1 MMNFYQKQLSEF
13 TRDFY
18 AGASTGIILSSCLGS
33 IAAMLVLMNGHA
45 LAEMIQLGLIV
56 VVCMWFNASVLAQLK
71 AKFVFNSLIFS
82 LLVSTTF
89 ILINIL

>member
-1 MMNFYQKQLSEF
+1 MNFYQKQLSEF

-18 AGASTGIILSSCLGS
+18 AGASTGIIVSSCMGS
-33 IAAMLVLMNGHA
+33 IAAMLVLMNGHG

-71 AKFVFNSLIFS
+71 AKFVFNSLILS
-82 LLVSTTF
+82 LLVSTSF